1 VRRFWVYILECSD
14 GSLYTGSTN
23 EVNRRL
29 AEHNSGRGSKYTR
42 SRLPVVLGYLEE
54 TRNRG
59 SALRRE
65 SEIKKLSRRGKLLLC
80 AKSRARLRHSHNWSA
95 VEECRNA

>member
-1 VRRFWVYILECSD
+1 VYILECSD

-42 SRLPVVLGYLEE
+42 SRFPVVLAYLEE
-54 TRNRG
+54 APSRG
-59 SALRRE
+59 SALKRE
-65 SEIKKLSRRGKLLLC
+65 SEIKKLSRRGKLFLC
-80 AKSRARLRHSHNWSA
+80 AKRRAEQRHSVS
-95 VEECRNA
+95 